1 MGKKLAL
8 SCPHC
13 SSDKI
18 VRNGHPHGD
27 KLQFFCHSCSRY
39 FSADAAKGYPH
50 TNIPYPIIAY
60 FLYFRKK
67 VPVFSSMRA
76 FRKFVSQW
84 LNCLGVRKEEVSRQ
98 IIHHWIKNFEPGL
111 EDIISFSEARDYVHG
126 ILSEN
131 LRSVPEEV
139 IKARTHPYK
148 VALRFLEHSLG
159 RGFCVDLA
167 RRDPFFFNEL
177 TNIVSKQQLYCYRT
191 LVGDDQQ
198 LVRPASSLF
207 FKGVV
212 Q

>member
-8 SCPHC
+8 KCPYC
-13 SSDKI
+13 SSYNI

-27 KLQFFCHSCSRY
+27 KLQFFCHSCSKY
-39 FSADAAKGYPH
+39 FSEDSAKRYPH

-60 FLYFRKK
+60 LLYFRRK
-67 VPVFSSMRA
+67 VPAFSNMRL
-76 FRKFVSQW
+76 FRRFVSQW
-84 LNCLGVRKEEVSRQ
+84 LNCLGVKKGEVSRQ

-111 EDIISFSEARDYVHG
+111 EEIIRFKESRDFVHV

-131 LRSVPEEV
+131 LRGVPKEV
-139 IKARTHPYK
+139 VRAKSHPYK

-159 RGFCVDLA
+159 LRFCVDLA

-177 TNIVSKQQLYCYRT
+177 VDVVSKQQLYCHR
-191 LVGDDQQ
+191 LAGEFEQPSVDG
-198 LVRPASSLF
+198 LF